1 MNVLICLEYPHFFSV
16 TSSLCQNGKPVANA
30 LKQTSF
36 DRGVARE
43 LVLVLTASDN
53 MATYSCDAKNEAKKT
68 ISANTKLMVYCE
80 GDQSLECYRNSF
92 NFIPLRQERT
102 EWDQLI

>member
-1 MNVLICLEYPHFFSV
+1 M
-16 TSSLCQNGKPVANA
+16 TNA
-30 LKQTSF
+30 LRQTSF

-43 LVLVLTASDN
+43 LILVLTASDN
-53 MATYSCDAKNEAKKT
+53 MATYSCHAKNEAKKT

-80 GDQSLECYRNSF
+80 SF
-92 NFIPLRQERT
+92 NFIPPRQERT